1 MEKYIIEQ
9 KKKIGKKFYVIR
21 TALKL
26 SENEFAI
33 LTKVSPNT
41 IRNIESGVGFNS
53 NSILSISF
61 FLGIP
66 ISELLDLEVVN
77 LDFKVMSEQFWD
89 RVKKYNKDGM
99 LNYNRKR
106 ISIKELLITIISDT
120 DYFNESRQVKDIVK
134 FLREEYKIEASSSI
148 VSQTLSNLEKN
159 NTLKRKIL
167 NGVRNYWYFK

>member
-77 LDFKVMSEQFWD
+77 LDFQIMSEQFWD

-99 LNYNRKR
+99 LNYNKKR